1 MSDRISKAVFHSAVG
16 KRQARARRM
25 QGFYMASFAVA
36 IVALLALLYS
46 IANQSFGL
54 VAVSYS
60 VPPGELAAGGDLTA
74 LSNAEL
80 AAALNAHAPR
90 RLLVLLRDTLAA
102 VAPEQFTNVTLGS
115 AVRGAVPAAWRS
127 RSVVDLSGE
136 ELAALLA
143 ANLTQEQLIGLVE
156 QEVIRPAARQSW
168 PLLESLTNRP
178 AIAAAAA
185 ESHPAAELRWR
196 SWVSPGFVTGA
207 LSSDPAATG
216 IRPGLLGS
224 IWLMSLTL
232 LFAFPLGVG
241 AAIYLEEYAADGWLS
256 GLIETNIRNLAGV
269 PSIIYGMLGLVI
281 FVRALEPV
289 TQGRTVL
296 SGALTM
302 ALLILPLIIV
312 SAQEALRAVPG
323 AIREASY
330 GLGATKWQT
339 IQRQVLP
346 AAVPGILTGTILAMS
361 RAIGETAPLIVV
373 GAAAYI
379 TVDPNGP
386 FSPFTALP
394 MLIYNW
400 TSQPNPQFRSAA
412 AAGIIVLLAALL
424 AMNSFAIVMRNR
436 AVSKRI

>member
-1 MSDRISKAVFHSAVG
+1 MSDRISEAVFYSAVG
-16 KRQARARRM
+16 KRQQRARRM
-25 QGFYMASFAVA
+25 QGLYMASFVIA
-36 IVALLALLYS
+36 ILALLALLYN
-46 IANQSFGL
+46 IVNQSFGL
-54 VAVSYS
+54 VAVSYA
-60 VPPGELAAGGDLTA
+60 VQPEHLVADGDLTA
-74 LSNAEL
+74 LDNAQL
-80 AAALNAHAPR
+80 AAALNERAPR
-90 RLLVLLRDTLAA
+90 RMLVLVRDTLSA
-102 VAPEQFTNVTLGS
+102 VAPEQFTNVSL
-115 AVRGAVPAAWRS
+115 ANAIRGTVPADWRT

-156 QEVIRPAARQSW
+156 QEILRPDTRQSW
-168 PLLESLTNRP
+168 TLLESLTNRA
-178 AIAAAAA
+178 AIEAAAA
-185 ESHPAAELRWR
+185 EQYPGAELLWR
-196 SWVSPGFVTGA
+196 SWASQSFITSG
-207 LSSDPAATG
+207 LSSNPAETG

-241 AAIYLEEYAADGWLS
+241 AAIYLEEYAAAGWLS
-256 GLIETNIRNLAGV
+256 RLIETNIRNLAGV
-269 PSIIYGMLGLVI
+269 PSIIYGMLGLAI

-289 TQGRTVL
+289 TQGRTVI

-302 ALLILPLIIV
+302 ALLVLPLIIV
-312 SAQEALRAVPG
+312 SAQEALRAVPS

-339 IQRQVLP
+339 IYRQVLP
-346 AAVPGILTGTILAMS
+346 AATPGILTGTILAMS

-379 TVDPNGP
+379 TVDPSGP

-412 AAGIIVLLAALL
+412 AAGIIVLLALLL
-424 AMNSFAIVMRNR
+424 AMNSFAIIMRNR